1 MRQPIVLATL
11 LLAAAT
17 ARVAHAETP
26 PENERFTITPAEDG
40 FLRLNKESG
49 ALSYCSVKDGVTVC
63 RLGAEE
69 RAALES
75 EIERLRKENAA
86 LKARAET
93 APPTFRTPPPSV
105 APPPTARPGGVPSE
119 EEFER
124 ALSFTE
130 RFLRRIM
137 RIFREEAPNGGS
149 L

>member
-1 MRQPIVLATL
+1 MRPRLA
-11 LLAAAT
+11 LAAALVLAAFA
-17 ARVAHAETP
+17 ARAEAQNP
-26 PENERFTITPAEDG
+26 PPAESERFSITPAEGG

-49 ALSYCSVKDGVTVC
+49 ALSYCAVKDGVTAC

-69 RAALES
+69 RAALEA
-75 EIERLRKENAA
+75 EIDRLRKENAA
-86 LKARAET
+86 LKARLGAAP
-93 APPTFRTPPPSV
+93 APP
-105 APPPTARPGGVPSE
+105 AARPGGVPSE

-137 RIFREEAPNGGS
+137 RLFREEAPNGGD